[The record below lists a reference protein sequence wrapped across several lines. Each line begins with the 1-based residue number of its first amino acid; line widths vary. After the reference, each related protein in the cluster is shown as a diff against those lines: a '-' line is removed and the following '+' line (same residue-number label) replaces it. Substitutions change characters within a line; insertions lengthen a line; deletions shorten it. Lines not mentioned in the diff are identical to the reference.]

1 MTPRLAAAS
10 AGPSWRGGGGGSA
23 VGASAAAEGAA
34 VGGAA
39 GAVRRA
45 GAGAALLRPF
55 PALLDVRRHPRPRRA
70 AAGRAERLLRLQPRL
85 HRHRRDA
92 DGRAA
97 GAGAVLPARR
107 REVAAGPAGTAVL
120 RPPRCLHPSEP
131 RTRGRAGGGGGGS
144 LYAKH
149 RLRLSPGPLSPDAV
163 RSRIKPWQIPRCG
176 LVSWGAVSKAP
187 GSWFGRCCSSTE
199 GHGLVTAGAA
209 SGSAGEFQPLLTFGS
224 SIRKA
229 EV

>member
-1 MTPRLAAAS
+1 MSAGWCLTPRLAAAS
-10 AGPSWRGGGGGSA
+10 AGPAWRGGGGGSA

-120 RPPRCLHPSEP
+120 RPPS
-131 RTRGRAGGGGGGS
+131 
-144 LYAKH
+144 
-149 RLRLSPGPLSPDAV
+149 
-163 RSRIKPWQIPRCG
+163 
-176 LVSWGAVSKAP
+176 
-187 GSWFGRCCSSTE
+187 
-199 GHGLVTAGAA
+199 AA
-209 SGSAGEFQPLLTFGS
+209 STPPDHGPEERLGEEKGVLSMQNTAYALVLALYPQTRSGP
-224 SIRKA
+224 
-229 EV
+229 E